1 MGKSSEEYEGLY
13 AKCLTPMGKYHPSPK
28 RDGKSRMDQT
38 CVAESLVELRALS
51 PLASMRVPL

>member
-28 RDGKSRMDQT
+28 RDGKSRMDQ
-38 CVAESLVELRALS
+38 VVWLS
-51 PLASMRVPL
+51 PLLDSAHCRRWPL